1 MHTHNLEQW
10 EHDHIFEIDDG
21 RGEQRTKLV
30 VLLTLITM
38 IVEISAGYIYGS
50 MALLADGWH
59 MGTHTAA
66 LGISVFAYVYARKHA
81 DDKRFSFGTGKVGAL
96 GGFGSAVILAVVAVI
111 MAVESVQ
118 RILSPTTILFNQAI
132 IVAIVGL
139 TVNLASA
146 FILRGRHEHSHESR
160 SAHDHHH
167 DHNLRSAYVHVLAD
181 ALTSL
186 LAIAA
191 LLSGKYFGW
200 ILMDPLM
207 GIVGAIVIIRWSY
220 GLLRDSGNMLLD
232 REIDQRTISDIKKT
246 IEQEEDNRVS
256 DIHVWRI
263 GARHLS
269 AIVSVVTDYPKPP
282 VHYKTLLSDFQQLGH
297 IVVEVN
303 PCSGNEL

>member
-1 MHTHNLEQW
+1 MHTHNIE
-10 EHDHIFEIDDG
+10 EYKHNHHFKIDDG
-21 RGEQRTKLV
+21 HGEQRTKLV

-59 MGTHTAA
+59 MGTHAAA
-66 LGISVFAYVYARKHA
+66 LGISVFAYVYARRHA
-81 DDKRFSFGTGKVGAL
+81 DDERFSFGTGKVGAL
-96 GGFGSAVILAVVAVI
+96 GGFGSAVILAVVALI
-111 MAVESVQ
+111 MAIESIQ

-132 IVAIVGL
+132 IVAIMGL

-146 FILRGRHEHSHESR
+146 FILRGRHEHSHESTLE
-160 SAHDHHH
+160 HDHHH
-167 DHNLRSAYVHVLAD
+167 DHNLRAAYLHVLAD

-191 LLSGKYFGW
+191 LLMGKYFGW
-200 ILMDPLM
+200 ILMDPIM

-232 REIDQRTISDIKKT
+232 REIDNNTVSDIKKT
-246 IEQEEDNRVS
+246 IEENEDNRVS

-269 AIVSVVTDYPKPP
+269 AVISIVTDHPKPP
-282 VHYKTLLSDFQQLGH
+282 EHYKSLLSDFKQLGH
-297 IVVEVN
+297 LVVEVN
-303 PCSGNEL
+303 PCSGGL